1 MHVDSPGHVGSPAH
15 IGSPAPLYGLIL
27 AGGASTRM
35 QRDKAALPY
44 QGKSQLDRAFELAQR
59 HVAKVFVSV
68 RSSQIAEPTRAHRP
82 QIIDSVEGGG
92 PLIGIRSA
100 LAAHPGAAWLVLA
113 CDLPFLTDAA
123 IEQLLA
129 ERDPNVV
136 ATAYLSTHD
145 GLPEP
150 LCAIWEPTAA
160 AAIAAYSES
169 GGLCPRKF
177 LRAHPVK
184 LIEPRDRRALDN
196 INTPEEYALAQG
208 ALSQGTL
215 APHTPVATPATV
227 ASQPTLMSQPMP
239 ASPAAPAPAPN
250 QESATSPAQH
260 PAAGPVRLTIQ
271 YFALLR
277 EQAGR
282 SDETLQTTAATPA
295 DLFAELNAR
304 YGFTL
309 ARDQLKV
316 AVNAEFAEWSHRLR
330 EGDSVVF
337 IPPVAGG

>member
-1 MHVDSPGHVGSPAH
+1 MSSPPH

-27 AGGASTRM
+27 AGGASSRM

-44 QGKSQLDRAFELAQR
+44 QGKSQLDRAFELVQR
-59 HVAKVFVSV
+59 HVSKTFVSV
-68 RSSQIAEPTRAHRP
+68 RSAQVTEPTRAHRP
-82 QIIDSVEGGG
+82 LIIDSIEGGG
-92 PLIGIRSA
+92 PIVGIRSA

-123 IEQLLA
+123 IEQLIT
-129 ERDPNVV
+129 ERDPTVL

-150 LCAIWEPTAA
+150 LCAIWEPAA
-160 AAIAAYSES
+160 GAAIAVYSES
-169 GGLCPRKF
+169 GGICPRKF
-177 LRAHPVK
+177 LRTHSVK
-184 LIEPRDRRALDN
+184 LIEQLDRQALDN
-196 INTPEEYALAQG
+196 INTPEEYALAQRALAQG
-208 ALSQGTL
+208 ALSHNT
-215 APHTPVATPATV
+215 
-227 ASQPTLMSQPMP
+227 
-239 ASPAAPAPAPN
+239 
-250 QESATSPAQH
+250 
-260 PAAGPVRLTIQ
+260 PVRLTIQ

-282 SDETLQTTAATPA
+282 SEETLQTSAATPA

-309 ARDQLKV
+309 TRDQLKV
-316 AVNAEFAEWSHRLR
+316 AVNAEFADWSHRLR
-330 EGDSVVF
+330 GGDAVVF